1 MAITTIDAE
10 VLSRCFLAGAKALEA
25 KKDYI
30 NELNVFPVPDG
41 DTGTN
46 MTATIMSAA
55 REVSGLP
62 TPDMK
67 AVCKAMSSGSLRGAR
82 GNSGVILSQLFRG
95 FTKVVKSEETLDV
108 PKLADAFSNACD
120 TAYKAVMKPKE
131 GTILTVARA
140 AADKALVLSA
150 DTEDIVTFAQEIV
163 AAADETL
170 KKTPEMLPVLKEAG
184 VVDSGGQG
192 LVCVLEGARD
202 ILEGKEIDLTIGD
215 ENHEAP
221 KEEESKY
228 TYQAAFR
235 IVPAAVFS
243 ENDEKDLRNYYG
255 AIAGEIY
262 ISQTVDDIAVTL
274 QTNDPGHVLTKALS
288 FGSIAS
294 VSITN
299 LKMDGKDGKPVQPVP
314 VPAAAP
320 TEKAETA
327 AKPAPSKG
335 KKEGTPAEPPK
346 EVGFVAVSIGKG
358 LNGIFSELGADY
370 IIEGGQTMNPST
382 EDILNAVG
390 KVSAKTVIVLPNNK
404 NIILAANQARDI
416 SEDKEVIVLPTKTI
430 PQGIAAL
437 INFIPEESAK
447 DNAKHMLKDIEN
459 VRSGEITYAVRDTKI
474 NDREIHKGD
483 YMGIG
488 DEGIVAVN
496 PDIQVAFLEMLRTM
510 VTDDSSLCTVYYGK
524 NVKKKDLQKLQATLT
539 STFPDL
545 EFEITEGDQP
555 VYYYIVSVE

>member
-10 VLSRCFLAGAKALEA
+10 ALSRCFLAGAKALEA

-55 REVSGLP
+55 REVTGLP
-62 TPDMK
+62 AADMK
-67 AVCKAMSSGSLRGAR
+67 SVCKAMSSGSLRGAR

-95 FTKVVKSEETLDV
+95 FTKVVKAEETLDV

-150 DTEDIVTFAQEIV
+150 ETDDIVTFAEEIV

-192 LVCVLEGARD
+192 LLCVLEGARD
-202 ILEGKEIDLTIGD
+202 ILEGKEIDLTIG
-215 ENHEAP
+215 
-221 KEEESKY
+221 EEGAAKPAEEVSKY

-255 AIAGEIY
+255 AIADEIY

-274 QTNDPGHVLTKALS
+274 RTNDPGHVLTKALS
-288 FGSIAS
+288 FGAVAS

-299 LKMDGKDGKPVQPVP
+299 VKLDGKDGKPAP
-314 VPAAAP
+314 VPAAP
-320 TEKAETA
+320 KAEAPA
-327 AKPAPSKG
+327 APARSPEAPAKG
-335 KKEGTPAEPPK
+335 KKEEAPAEPMK

-358 LNGIFSELGADY
+358 LNQIFQELGADY

-382 EDILNAVG
+382 EDILNAVE
-390 KVSAKTVIVLPNNK
+390 KVNAKSVIVLPNNK

-416 SEDKEVIVLPTKTI
+416 CEDKEIIVLPTKTI

-437 INFIPEESAK
+437 INYIPEESAK
-447 DNAKHMLKDIEN
+447 DNAKHMLKDIGN
-459 VRSGEITYAVRDTKI
+459 VKSGEITYAVRDTKI

-488 DEGIVAVN
+488 DEGIAAVN
-496 PDIQVAFLEMLRTM
+496 PDIQIAFLEMLRTM

-539 STFPDL
+539 GAFPNL